1 MQQNLNTAG
10 LNLFTTHFTILIDN
24 LEYNTER
31 EHLIIP
37 EYGRHLQKMINY
49 AKSRETKEERNKLA
63 NAIISVMGNLQPHL
77 RDVPD
82 FKHKLW
88 DQLFIMA
95 DFEFDADSP
104 YGVPSKEEIEARPEP
119 LRYPQNHP
127 KYRFYGN
134 NIKTM
139 IDVCVSWDEG
149 ELKEALKF
157 TIANHMKKCFLNWN
171 KDTVEDG
178 VIFKHLFE
186 LSNGNIDLKS
196 NDEEL
201 SDSTS
206 LMRTKTKY
214 SDSKSSSSKKN
225 TSSNKKKYSNNRK
238 RY

>member
-1 MQQNLNTAG
+1 
-10 LNLFTTHFTILIDN
+10 LIDQ

-49 AKSRETKEERNKLA
+49 AKSRETKEERNKVA
-63 NAIISVMGNLQPHL
+63 QAIISVMGNLQPHL

-82 FKHKLW
+82 FQHKLW

-95 DFEFDADSP
+95 DFKLDADSP
-104 YGVPSKEEIEARPEP
+104 YDMPSREVLEARPEP
-119 LRYPQNHP
+119 LPYPQNFP

-139 IDVCVSWDEG
+139 IDVANTWDEG
-149 ELKEALKF
+149 EMKEALLY

-171 KDTVEDG
+171 KDTVEDS
-178 VIFKHLFE
+178 VIFNHLFE
-186 LSNGNIDLKS
+186 LSDGKIDMRNS
-196 NDEEL
+196 DEDL
-201 SDSTS
+201 TDSTS
-206 LMRTKTKY
+206 LLR
-214 SDSKSSSSKKN
+214 SKKRHS
-225 TSSNKKKYSNNRK
+225 TNKKTSHKKNNNRGRK